1 MPFAA
6 MQGWEILIIPAIGF
20 VIWLVSTLFRNATE
34 APKKDV
40 RRPAREA
47 EEPRRQTS
55 SDLDRFI
62 SDTRRQREAEDRRT
76 QRPPQAARPQRRPII
91 LEEVV
96 EEPRPRPAARP
107 PVARPSMPSRP
118 VPQRPVPTR
127 VPAPRPT
134 VPVLEVVETVSTA
147 PVLQALTQN
156 VLPTMPEQP
165 TAPVDMLEREEVAVS
180 PLLLDIKQ
188 MLRSPKSAQLAFALR
203 EIFDAPLCRRRRG

>member
-6 MQGWEILIIPAIGF
+6 IQGWEILIIPAIGF
-20 VIWLVSTLFRNATE
+20 VFWLVGMLFRNATE
-34 APKKDV
+34 APKKDA

-62 SDTRRQREAEDRRT
+62 SDTRRQREAEERRT

-96 EEPRPRPAARP
+96 EEPRSRPAARP
-107 PVARPSMPSRP
+107 PMPPRP
-118 VPQRPVPTR
+118 VPQRPMPTR
-127 VPAPRPT
+127 VPAPRPA
-134 VPVLEVVETVSTA
+134 VPVLEVVETISTA

-180 PLLLDIKQ
+180 PLLLDVKQ
-188 MLRSPKSAQLAFALR
+188 MLKSSKSAQLAIVLR

>member
-6 MQGWEILIIPAIGF
+6 MQGWEFLIIPAIGF
-20 VIWLVSTLFRNATE
+20 VVWLVGMLFRNATE

-62 SDTRRQREAEDRRT
+62 SDTRRQRESEERRG

-96 EEPRPRPAARP
+96 EEPRPRPAVRP
-107 PVARPSMPSRP
+107 PAARAPQAPRP
-118 VPQRPVPTR
+118 IPPRPLPTR
-127 VPAPRPT
+127 VPAPRPA
-134 VPVLEVVETVSTA
+134 VPVLDVVETVSIA
-147 PVLQALTQN
+147 PVLQALPQN
-156 VLPTMPEQP
+156 VLPTMPDQP
-165 TAPVDMLEREEVAVS
+165 AAPVDMLQREVLAVS
-180 PLLLDIKQ
+180 PLLLDVKQ
-188 MLRSPKSAQLAFALR
+188 MLNSPRSAQLAIVLR
-203 EIFDAPLCRRRRG
+203 EILDAPLSRRRR